1 MLGLTFAAVGLLTDT
16 LYALLSGTLGGWFKG
31 RGATVRRWECYVA
44 GSTYLALGVASAISG
59 SGKD

>member
-1 MLGLTFAAVGLLTDT
+1 MLGLTSVGLLTDT

-31 RGATVRRWECYVA
+31 RGAAVRRWERYVA